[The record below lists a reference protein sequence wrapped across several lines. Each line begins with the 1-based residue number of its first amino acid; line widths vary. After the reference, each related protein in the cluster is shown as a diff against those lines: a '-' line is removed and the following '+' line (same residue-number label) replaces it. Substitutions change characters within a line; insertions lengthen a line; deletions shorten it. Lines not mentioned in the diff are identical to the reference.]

1 MAAGAAQLHVRLDEL
16 GRANG
21 SARRQEALLLG
32 VDDVVHGD
40 REICHA
46 ARHGAGRRGPERA
59 ALARMV
65 RGGSATTNAMRKEWG
80 RKPPR
85 NKQRTVT
92 QCCHQ
97 RCTCGITSREGLAAG
112 AGEVVR
118 GAAVAAAAAAA
129 AVGAAAAGA
138 SGRWPPETSTRP
150 GTPGACAI
158 HLRLAMQ
165 HLVMRVPR
173 CLPRHLNCTCAEL
186 RRTVDAPAP
195 GYLAR
200 VPVGCCFI
208 KLVERISNACIQIYL
223 PENRADFRG

>member
-1 MAAGAAQLHVRLDEL
+1 MKTSCAPLARRLPDAGDPRWLPGARHPAVQGPTRAHGGRRRAAARAPW
-16 GRANG
+16 RANG

-112 AGEVVR
+112 AGVVVR

-150 GTPGACAI
+150 GTPSACAI

-165 HLVMRVPR
+165 HLVIRVPR

-195 GYLAR
+195 GYLA
-200 VPVGCCFI
+200 G
-208 KLVERISNACIQIYL
+208 
-223 PENRADFRG
+223 